1 MGTAAR
7 DCHDSAENV
16 QINGVINYCA
26 SHIITQIESVIAR
39 TRDAV
44 SLKACNVLNVR
55 TIRTSRTLSKWLN
68 ALRGSVKEHF
78 TRRFSLKMTL
88 V

>member
-1 MGTAAR
+1 MP
-7 DCHDSAENV
+7 HDSAENV

-26 SHIITQIESVIAR
+26 SRIITRSETVISS

-55 TIRTSRTLSKWLN
+55 TIRASGTLSKLLN
-68 ALRGSVKEHF
+68 ALRVSVKEH
-78 TRRFSLKMTL
+78 
-88 V
+88 